1 MEREEEDVV
10 DLTGDSLTSYLYL
23 LLETD
28 GVVKADD
35 DEARRKPQVAA
46 AEAIIFPM
54 VRIQK

>member
-10 DLTGDSLTSYLYL
+10 DLTGDS
-23 LLETD
+23 TD
-28 GVVKADD
+28 GVVKADN